1 MNVLHWY
8 LIIFAL
14 KIKYSKKCY
23 SHCLVISVL
32 PENTLIYVYTKIK
45 LLVIGRYINQ
55 NIHDIHISHIQQFFP
70 EKKQRFKPTSLQFSC
85 LYTGSV
91 YIFVCKIFHTRES
104 FIDLSACIKRLC
116 PCENF
121 RLLMCSW
128 RPTKFRPVHHS
139 SLMLLKTTVPL
150 KAICRQGC

>member
-91 YIFVCKIFHTRES
+91 YIFKCKILHFSETSCLSSIPMMCHYPVLGCTSDWLKQISHTAWPIRS
-104 FIDLSACIKRLC
+104 TILIWVD
-116 PCENF
+116 
-121 RLLMCSW
+121 
-128 RPTKFRPVHHS
+128 
-139 SLMLLKTTVPL
+139 
-150 KAICRQGC
+150 

>member
-91 YIFVCKIFHTRES
+91 YIFKCKILHFSETSCLSSILMMCHYPVLGCTSDWLKQISHTAWPIRS
-104 FIDLSACIKRLC
+104 TILIWVD
-116 PCENF
+116 
-121 RLLMCSW
+121 
-128 RPTKFRPVHHS
+128 
-139 SLMLLKTTVPL
+139 
-150 KAICRQGC
+150 